1 MTDPQ
6 AVTEALVAWFRQ
18 VRRDLPWRQTRDPYH
33 IWVSEIM
40 LQQTQVAT
48 VIPYYERFLAQF
60 PTPAALASA
69 PTERV
74 LKAWE
79 GLGYYSRARNLQA
92 GAAQVVAEHGGR
104 VPDTWD
110 AVRALPGVGEYT
122 AGAILSIAYGVPV
135 PAVDGNVLRVLSRVA
150 LIADDITR
158 PATKRA
164 ITAIAASLVP
174 PERPGDLN
182 EALMELGATI
192 CTPTR
197 PRCAQCP
204 IAAQCAAR
212 AAGRQEALPVKAKK
226 SAARAVTLAVA
237 LVERDG
243 RFLIVKRP
251 DDGIWAGLY
260 AFPTTEVPAGVEAGE
275 ALGIALVA
283 MGIQAAV
290 GDCALTVSH
299 TLTHRQ
305 LTIPVHRAA
314 WQAGD
319 VAPEGGSW
327 VRPADFGH
335 YALPVPMQKIAR
347 SLDPGP
353 LFRLRSDAT

>member
-1 MTDPQ
+1 MSDRR
-6 AVTEALVAWFRQ
+6 AVTEALVAWFRR

-48 VIPYYERFLAQF
+48 VIPYYERFLARF
-60 PTPAALASA
+60 PTPAALATA

-92 GAAQVVAEHGGR
+92 GAAKVVAEHGGR

-150 LIADDITR
+150 LIEDDITK

-174 PERPGDLN
+174 SDRPGDLN

-192 CTPTR
+192 CTPTK

-204 IAAQCAAR
+204 IAAHCEAL

-226 SAARAVTLAVA
+226 AAAKAVTLAVA
-237 LVERDG
+237 LLERDG
-243 RFLIVKRP
+243 RYLIVKRP
-251 DDGIWAGLY
+251 DDGIWAGLW

-275 ALGIALVA
+275 ALGIALLA
-283 MGIQAAV
+283 MGLETSV

-305 LTIPVHRAA
+305 LTMPVHRAV
-314 WQAGD
+314 WRAGD
-319 VAPEGGSW
+319 VVPEAGSW
-327 VRPADFGH
+327 VRPADFGQ

-353 LFRLRSDAT
+353 LFRLRSEPT